1 MRSAIVISGL
11 MLVAYAQAAF
21 YSVCGSRGGFS
32 KHVVTSLC
40 AFASYYA
47 NPSSSVFSPPT
58 RSIKRCNLPST
69 QLCSS
74 RAFLPSVRRTQKP
87 PAIGYESVGLTGRA
101 AISTSSIEPRSD
113 NKEETAIEQEQSNP
127 SEPNERIVIIIGGT
141 GFLGT
146 EIRKQLQERGIQYIA
161 TTTPAMTF
169 RKMNEKDKFV
179 PLDLTAENAQ
189 QDFYDIVSSAVKGDG
204 SSAKEVSVIAAMGTI
219 GTKDDEKVNAAL
231 AEAIRGA
238 HRVNVKVDNENIDDY
253 LVKSFVMIGNTKRVR
268 RLARKISFLKGYAE
282 GKDAAEATLQDL
294 FGKNACIIKPSFI
307 YGGEEI
313 VLNPPRL
320 PTSLGG
326 LASEVL
332 GLYPLQ
338 ALADELPDALALP
351 LAPPISVEVVASA
364 AINVALGIVRGY
376 TEELEGKE
384 AIVMA
389 GTVRKWK
396 EKSRYENLLRE
407 EYLETEDGST
417 ELYISGKDSCSMNAI
432 MEMSDERRWSM
443 INDLKDKLLRRNGNE
458 NISDDNDLD
467 IMEELECLRP
477 KSMIPADDPKL
488 NGRWNFVLS
497 KDDLGTQLIKELLP
511 PDYHSI
517 GSDDEKGLPN
527 TSSSTQS
534 QPPWKSLLGTA
545 YQLHGLYMRIHDEQS
560 QVEIVLSSKL
570 FFGKLPFEI
579 VFSTSLLATDYDEE
593 TAGLLF
599 LEKFEDV
606 ELRFSPSSGWKL
618 PIPSNWQRFRHLEI
632 TYLDDEIVIARGSGG
647 DPHVLIRAAV

>member
-1 MRSAIVISGL
+1 
-11 MLVAYAQAAF
+11 MLVGYAQAAEGLSSSF
-21 YSVCGSRGGFS
+21 SSVCGRGFS
-32 KHVVTSLC
+32 KDVVTSC
-40 AFASYYA
+40 AFASNYA
-47 NPSSSVFSPPT
+47 NPSTSN
-58 RSIKRCNLPST
+58 RCIFAST
-69 QLCSS
+69 ILCSS
-74 RAFLPSVRRTQKP
+74 RASLSSSRRTQQP
-87 PAIGYESVGLTGRA
+87 PSRGPLYVGLTGRA
-101 AISTSSIEPRSD
+101 ATSTSSIEPRSD
-113 NKEETAIEQEQSNP
+113 SEQEQSNP
-127 SEPNERIVIIIGGT
+127 SDPNERLVIIIGGT

-161 TTTPAMTF
+161 TTTPATF
-169 RKMNEKDKFV
+169 HKMSEKDKKKFI

-189 QDFYDIVSSAVKGDG
+189 QDFYDIVSSAAVQGDNS
-204 SSAKEVSVIAAMGTI
+204 SSAKGVAIIAAMGTI

-238 HRVNVKVDNENIDDY
+238 HRVNVDNKYNIDDV
-253 LVKSFVMIGNTKRVR
+253 VKSFVMIGNTKRVR
-268 RLARKISFLKGYAE
+268 RLARKLSFLKGYAE
-282 GKDAAEATLQDL
+282 GKDVAEAALEDL
-294 FGKNACIIKPSFI
+294 FGENACIIKPSFI

-313 VLNPPRL
+313 GINPPRI

-326 LASEVL
+326 LASEIL

-364 AINVALGIVRGY
+364 AINVALGIVQGY

-389 GTVRKWK
+389 GTVRQWK

-407 EYLETEDGST
+407 EYPETNDE
-417 ELYISGKDSCSMNAI
+417 YISGKDSCSMDSI

-443 INDLKDKLLRRNGNE
+443 INNLKDKLLRRNGNE
-458 NISDDNDLD
+458 DINDENDLE

-477 KSMIPADDPKL
+477 KSMIPADDTKL

-511 PDYHSI
+511 PDYHSV

-527 TSSSTQS
+527 TTSSSSS
-534 QPPWKSLLGTA
+534 QPPWKLLLSTA
-545 YQLHGLYMRIHDEQS
+545 YQLQGLYMRIHNEQS

-570 FFGKLPFEI
+570 FFGQVPFEI
-579 VFSTSLLATDYDEE
+579 VFSTSLLATNYDEE

-606 ELRFSPSSGWKL
+606 EFRFGPSESTSGRWKL

-632 TYLDDEIVIARGSGG
+632 TFLDDEIVIARGSGG
-647 DPHVLIRAAV
+647 DPHVLIRAAAASSRKQVESGSKER